1 VTAGVGNGDGT
12 EGAVRGRVVGTYMH
26 GPVLARN
33 PALADV
39 LLSWALGDGA
49 LEALDDWASE
59 GLREERLATVG
70 GRRRWRRRA

>member
-1 VTAGVGNGDGT
+1 MGNGDGS

-39 LLSWALGDGA
+39 LLQWATGDDG
-49 LEALDDWASE
+49 LQPLDDSAAE
-59 GLREERLATVG
+59 QLREERLATVG
-70 GRRRWRRRA
+70 GGRRGRRRRRRRR